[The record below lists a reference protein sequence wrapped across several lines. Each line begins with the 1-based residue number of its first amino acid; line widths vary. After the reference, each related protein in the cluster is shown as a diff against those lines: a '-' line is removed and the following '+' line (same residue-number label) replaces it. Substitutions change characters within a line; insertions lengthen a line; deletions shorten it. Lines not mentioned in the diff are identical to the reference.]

1 MALSKEKVVEQTRL
15 MLEWRR
21 QDAYHL
27 DKLYQYIHGKQ
38 QFVWLSE
45 DVPDEVV
52 QIAEMSRVNVLGL
65 VIDSTAQA
73 LYVDGYRSPE
83 EEGEAP
89 AWDIWQRNKLDARQT
104 GVHRAA
110 LGYGVGYVTVIPGEP
125 VPVIRGL
132 SPRSLTTVYGEDDDW
147 PVWAL
152 EKRRSADPAKTLYR
166 LFDDE
171 MIYWVSVT
179 NAIET
184 NPAQLYP
191 SSYVTTESPL
201 NVEFVSSEE
210 HGCGVV
216 PVVRFLSSSD
226 LDDEIRSGIDGLTH
240 LQDQVDLTT
249 FGLHVVQH
257 YGAFPQKWIVGWL
270 AESAEEQV
278 AVGAHK
284 VLTFD
289 DPDTKLG
296 QFDAADLTGYIAS
309 RRDTLKNLAAIAQMS
324 ENALRGELINLSAEA
339 LEAAKDQERRK
350 QAEKQ
355 MLFGESWEQVLELAG
370 RIAGQTTSPDAEV
383 RWKDMEMRTFA
394 ATVDGLGKLVQM
406 LGIPVEEI
414 WERVPGA
421 TQQEIA
427 RWKLAAQEGDAF
439 TSMERMLERQMGEF
453 GGQDT
458 GGNSPDRTV

>member
-1 MALSKEKVVEQTRL
+1 MALSQEKVIEQTRL

-38 QFVWLSE
+38 SFVWLSD

-73 LYVDGYRSPE
+73 LYVDGYRSPK

-110 LGYGVGYVTVIPGEP
+110 LGYGVGYVTVIPGDP
-125 VPVIRGL
+125 VPVIRGH

-152 EKRRSADPAKTLYR
+152 EKRRSADPSQTLYR

-179 NAIET
+179 NTVET

-191 SSYVTTESPL
+191 NSY
-201 NVEFVSSEE
+201 NVVETPISIDFISAEE

-216 PVVRFLSSSD
+216 PVVRFLSTSD
-226 LDDEIRSGIDGLTH
+226 LDDEVRSGIDDLMH
-240 LQDQVDLTT
+240 LQDQIDLTT

-257 YGAFPQKWIVGWL
+257 YGAFPQKWITGWL
-270 AESAEEQV
+270 AETEEQQIK
-278 AVGAHK
+278 VGAHK
-284 VLTFD
+284 VLTFE
-289 DPDTKLG
+289 DPEVKAG
-296 QFDAADLTGYIAS
+296 QFEAADLTGYIQS
-309 RRDTLKNLAAIAQMS
+309 RRDTMKNLAAIAQMS

-355 MLFGESWEQVLELAG
+355 MLFGESWEQALELAG
-370 RIAGQTTSPDAEV
+370 SEAGQETFDDAEV

-394 ATVDGLGKLVQM
+394 ATIDGLGKAVQM
-406 LGIPVEEI
+406 LGIPPEEV
-414 WERVPGA
+414 WERVPGT
-421 TQQEIA
+421 TQQQLE
-427 RWKLAAQEGDAF
+427 RWKLAAKEGDAF
-439 TSMERMLERQMGEF
+439 ANMERMLERQMGGM
-453 GGQDT
+453 GGQDAS
-458 GGNSPDRTV
+458 GDRPNGAV